1 MRLLALDFETNG
13 LRAAAK
19 QPLPWANYPVS
30 VALWAMSED
39 CSMSQLYNSKISG
52 ATSFNAW
59 ATEQHAFTPHDLN
72 DEPDF
77 EEVLG
82 RLAAAAA
89 KYDVLVCHNV
99 GYDIG
104 KVLAP
109 MCRLQGFNGAKL
121 LDLPRVCS
129 CKSAWASTVLDGKW
143 LSLGELC
150 NCFGVKQT
158 TAHTSD
164 GDAKALAECLA
175 AALQYPERGLA
186 KELWGAFTARPE
198 CRSWRQQQMLNE

>member
-13 LRAAAK
+13 LRADPK

-30 VALWAMSED
+30 VALWAVCED
-39 CSMSQLYNSKISG
+39 RSMSQLYNSTFSG
-52 ATSFNAW
+52 ATSFNSW
-59 ATEQHAFTPHDLN
+59 ATEQHAFAPHDLS

-82 RLAAAAA
+82 RLAATIATS
-89 KYDVLVCHNV
+89 DILVCHNT
-99 GYDIG
+99 GYNIG

-109 MCRLQGFNGAKL
+109 MCRMQRLDGAKL
-121 LDLPRVCS
+121 LNLPRVCS
-129 CKSAWASTVLDGKW
+129 CKRAWASTGLDGKW

-158 TAHTSD
+158 TAHTAD

-175 AALQYPERGLA
+175 TALQYPERGFA
-186 KELWGAFTARPE
+186 KELWGAFKARPE
-198 CRSWRQQQMLNE
+198 CRSWRHQHVE